1 MHRNLDRRVETL
13 VRVDDEANR
22 ARLRS
27 ILDLA
32 TADRTAWRLGSD
44 AKWVR
49 GNGAKRGGPPLQ
61 ETSRFRRS
69 PSAKSHSASSSSRTS
84 TCERRTTTRQTFVSR
99 VMG

>member
-1 MHRNLDRRVETL
+1 MMHRNLDRRVETL

-44 AKWVR
+44 GTWIR
-49 GNGAKRGGPPLQ
+49 GNGTKRGGPPLQ
-61 ETSRFRRS
+61 ETLMLR
-69 PSAKSHSASSSSRTS
+69 AG
-84 TCERRTTTRQTFVSR
+84 RTTDR
-99 VMG
+99 